1 MPHCTMPQWRFLE
14 ISEPLQVIERYFLL
28 RGHRPLASTD
38 VAIRRADEIEH
49 SHEYDGASERMMI
62 ADDRDFP

>member
-28 RGHRPLASTD
+28 RGHRPLASPT
-38 VAIRRADEIEH
+38 
-49 SHEYDGASERMMI
+49 SASGEPTKSNTRTKTT
-62 ADDRDFP
+62 ARLSG